1 MRCVF
6 LPINQLMKSYLLLF
20 FLLLTFFYSIQTLA
34 AEKKPAALVLQLKPN
49 VAAVRKNIDAYLG
62 EIEPRNASEMR
73 RYARYARGQIIQA
86 VEALGY
92 YRYQINLEVLDG
104 NPAQLVVNLALGE
117 PVHLKTVSLKLSGPA
132 QEQLSFTLPVDEKL
146 ATGQVLSHSAYDGAK
161 QHFSEQAINY
171 GYFAAEFTQNTLT
184 IDPKAGTADIVLH
197 FESGP
202 RYRFGEVN
210 FDQQGELTDALLR
223 KFVRF
228 KQGDWFDADQLS
240 ELSRELRASGYFN
253 EVLVD
258 IREQQAD
265 TQLHV
270 PVEVLLRMRKPH
282 SLDLGL
288 GYSTDIGPRISA
300 SWTQYWLNN
309 QGHSRGVD
317 SELSLPR
324 KAVSAWYQLPLTPPM
339 TDKLRF
345 TTAIE
350 DEHFDDQA
358 SQRFSLGVQW
368 HHRQASGWDRVLS
381 LKGRQEKFQVGEDE
395 DSTWLTLPGISYGR
409 LKTNQRIDPSQ
420 GYRLQL
426 EVNAGRKEL
435 LADINL
441 LQVTAFARGLYTV
454 FDSHR
459 LLARMQL
466 GFLSTEDFSR
476 TPVSMRFFAGG
487 DQSVRGYPYQELAPK
502 SESGRPLGG
511 HYLLA
516 SSVEYQYSLTP
527 TWRLATFVDAG
538 DATSKRYELKAPKI
552 GLGIGV
558 RWISPVGALRLDIAK
573 GLDELQ
579 GGWQLHFSMGPEL

>member
-6 LPINQLMKSYLLLF
+6 LLINQPMKSYLLLF
-20 FLLLTFFYSIQTLA
+20 FLLLTFFYSTQTVA
-34 AEKKPAALVLQLKPN
+34 AEKKPAALVLQLKPDI
-49 VAAVRKNIDAYLG
+49 AAVRKNIDAYLG
-62 EIEPRNASEMR
+62 EIEPRNTSEMR

-92 YRYQINLEVLDG
+92 YRYQINLEVLNN
-104 NPAQLVVNLALGE
+104 NPAQLAVNLTLGE
-117 PVHLKTVSLKLSGPA
+117 PVHLNTVSLKLSGPA
-132 QEQLSFTLPVDEKL
+132 QAQSDFTLPVDDKL
-146 ATGQVLSHSAYDGAK
+146 ATGQVLSHAAYDGAK

-184 IDPKAGTADIVLH
+184 IDPKAGTADIALH
-197 FESGP
+197 FESGA

-210 FDQQGELTDALLR
+210 FDQQGELSDVLLR

-228 KQGDWFDADQLS
+228 KKGDLFDADQLS

-265 TQLHV
+265 EQLRV

-350 DEHFDDQA
+350 DERFDDQT

-381 LKGRQEKFQVGEDE
+381 LKGRQEKFQIGDDD

-426 EVNAGRKEL
+426 EVNAARKEL
-435 LADINL
+435 LADIDL

-454 FDSHR
+454 FDNHR

-516 SSVEYQYSLTP
+516 SSAEYQYSLTP
-527 TWRLATFVDAG
+527 TWRLATFIDAG

-573 GLDELQ
+573 GLDEQQ